1 MYDYRSEIM
10 ADIRQYI
17 DDNVDL
23 DEWKGRRDELEEQ
36 LNEDLWIE
44 DSVTGNVSGSYYCNA
59 YKAEEAMCHNWDL
72 LADALDEFGGDRD
85 VLRQGPEACDV
96 TIRCYLLGECLS
108 AVLDELEES
117 GTFDEDDED
126 EDDADEA

>member
-44 DSVTGNVSGSYYCNA
+44 DSVTGNASGSYYCNA

-85 VLRQGPEACDV
+85 VLRQAPRPA
-96 TIRCYLLGECLS
+96 T
-108 AVLDELEES
+108 
-117 GTFDEDDED
+117 
-126 EDDADEA
+126 

>member
-36 LNEDLWIE
+36 LNEDLW
-44 DSVTGNVSGSYYCNA
+44 
-59 YKAEEAMCHNWDL
+59 L
-72 LADALDEFGGDRD
+72 
-85 VLRQGPEACDV
+85 
-96 TIRCYLLGECLS
+96 
-108 AVLDELEES
+108 
-117 GTFDEDDED
+117 
-126 EDDADEA
+126 

>member
-44 DSVTGNVSGSYYCNA
+44 DSVTGNASGSYYCNA

-72 LADALDEFGGDRD
+72 LADALDEFGGTATYSVRAP
-85 VLRQGPEACDV
+85 RPA
-96 TIRCYLLGECLS
+96 T
-108 AVLDELEES
+108 
-117 GTFDEDDED
+117 
-126 EDDADEA
+126 